1 MKRHLVIAAAATLL
15 LGSFNAQAAEQSVA
29 LTVHH
34 ADCPLCVP
42 IVKTALERVNG
53 VKSVTVSQ
61 PDKMANVTARVT
73 FDDSAANVPTLI
85 AATTNAGYP
94 ANVAR

>member
-34 ADCPLCVP
+34 ADCALCVP
-42 IVKTALERVNG
+42 IVKGALERV
-53 VKSVTVSQ
+53 KVSRALPYRNQ
-61 PDKMANVTARVT
+61 TRWRM
-73 FDDSAANVPTLI
+73 
-85 AATTNAGYP
+85 
-94 ANVAR
+94 